1 MFSPRFDSSARI
13 LAFVAISF
21 LTACGGKKVA
31 ETPPPTPPSPAP
43 AQAAAEPAKPAVVE
57 PPRPA
62 VAPAP
67 QPVQI
72 NLRDVFFNFDDAA
85 IRSDQ
90 APATQNDAAFLSQN
104 SKDNVIIE
112 GHCDDR
118 GSAIYNLALGDRR
131 ANTVKEALV
140 RQGVDASR
148 IKTVSYGKEKPVCT
162 DENEQ
167 CWQQNRRGHV
177 AVQR

>member
-1 MFSPRFDSSARI
+1 MFSPRFDSSVRI
-13 LAFVAISF
+13 LTLAAMSF
-21 LTACGGKKVA
+21 LTACGGKRVA
-31 ETPPPTPPSPAP
+31 QTPPPTPPSPAP
-43 AQAAAEPAKPAVVE
+43 APAAAEPAKPAVV
-57 PPRPA
+57 PPSQPA
-62 VAPAP
+62 VVAAP
-67 QPVQI
+67 QPAQI
-72 NLRDVFFNFDDAA
+72 NLRDVFFSFDDAA

-90 APATQNDAAFLSQN
+90 APVTQNDAAFLSQN
-104 SKDNVIIE
+104 SKDSVLIE

-131 ANTVKEALV
+131 ANAVKEALI
-140 RQGVDASR
+140 QKGVDPGR

-177 AVQR
+177 VVQR